1 MLILVLIIFKHTKY
15 TVRNNCVDM
24 RATHGRGAIEIF
36 LLEKGALAKKRLGD
50 IGLDPVGFSR
60 RKSSRQS
67 NGDPSRVLHLL
78 WHECPALIG
87 TSQLT
92 FCRNQWVIVDQTNLC
107 IKYTCANSSRGRIV
121 HDALCVVSTQ
131 LQQDP
136 TVVIYISIIILS
148 NHNPPKLER

>member
-1 MLILVLIIFKHTKY
+1 
-15 TVRNNCVDM
+15 M

-78 WHECPALIG
+78 
-87 TSQLT
+87 
-92 FCRNQWVIVDQTNLC
+92 
-107 IKYTCANSSRGRIV
+107 
-121 HDALCVVSTQ
+121 
-131 LQQDP
+131 
-136 TVVIYISIIILS
+136 
-148 NHNPPKLER
+148 